1 MNRLEIRFIGQ
12 NHAGFGH
19 PGMMQGV
26 ITQEDGIVGVRHNVV
41 GESGFLGVGGGR
53 TTGPDVDVLLKTEV

>member
-1 MNRLEIRFIGQ
+1 
-12 NHAGFGH
+12 
-19 PGMMQGV
+19 MMQGV